1 MLRFRNLVPSTR
13 LPGAAASTPEG
24 ERVLEGSLSKRNQDH
39 HWHPRRVVITPTTF
53 IVLPPPG
60 DEAGEEEAQEEVKA
74 VKRSRK
80 ERDKAEAAEAR
91 KRADANSVKD
101 FIPLLDVTK
110 VRGAL
115 PALLI
120 FCVYSTCHRHSCTR
134 TNTHENAMV

>member
-1 MLRFRNLVPSTR
+1 MHPCEPQVGSVLSKDGLMGSVP
-13 LPGAAASTPEG
+13 PES

-39 HWHPRRVVITPTTF
+39 HWHLRRVVITPTTF

-60 DEAGEEEAQEEVKA
+60 DEAGGEEAQEEVKA
-74 VKRSRK
+74 IKRSRK

-110 VRGAL
+110 VRGGLLAL
-115 PALLI
+115 
-120 FCVYSTCHRHSCTR
+120 
-134 TNTHENAMV
+134 